1 MSQVNGKIILTAG
14 LSPYPQLP
22 DGVYHVSNSR
32 LEINVRNNSDQ
43 TMIVDKNEQ
52 IKGVDCHNW
61 RFVKRILMEREGNSS
76 ETEHLD
82 FSQWHLE
89 AKTFK
94 KMNDWSQKLRTMEE
108 STSYKKSFNP
118 WVINN
123 SE

>member
-1 MSQVNGKIILTAG
+1 
-14 LSPYPQLP
+14 
-22 DGVYHVSNSR
+22 
-32 LEINVRNNSDQ
+32 
-43 TMIVDKNEQ
+43 
-52 IKGVDCHNW
+52 
-61 RFVKRILMEREGNSS
+61 MEREGNS
-76 ETEHLD
+76 TEIEHFD